1 MVGTR
6 QESRAPSFSKET
18 PVNRDAAPE
27 NAERREGCT
36 TTTPDDVY
44 PTGVK
49 LALLLLAVFV
59 NMFLV
64 ALDRLVISTA
74 IPQITDDFHS
84 VTDIGWYGSA
94 YLLTNCAFQLLFG
107 KIYTFFSVK
116 FNFLSAILLFEIG
129 SAICGAAPNSVSFI
143 FGRAIAGLGSAGIMS
158 GTLVIIVYAIPLRKR
173 PMYQGIF
180 GAVFGLSSII
190 GPLLGGVF
198 TTEVTWRW
206 CFYINLPF
214 GGLAIVFIFL
224 LLNIPDRDSTKLPLK
239 SKVSQLDLLG
249 TGALMP
255 GVVCLLLALQWGGST
270 YAWSAWRVV
279 LLFDPLRDSP
289 RRLRRRANSEARH
302 GNSPFTHLCSA
313 QYPCRVLLNIVY
325 RLANDDLHILPTHLV
340 PSYQRPVGDRF
351 RHQTP
356 ALGSCHGGIL
366 GRDRRANDPH
376 WLLRAIPDHGRVDT
390 GEAKWIGYQVLFGW
404 GLGSS
409 FQAPNLAAQTVLP
422 TDDVPIGTSLML
434 FSQLLGGAVFISV
447 GQNMLGTQ
455 LLERLKGV
463 PGFDTAFLQN
473 EGATTITQLPD
484 SVKPLVISAYN
495 EALRDVFRVGLIMAC
510 LTIFGALAME
520 WRSVKNTSEEKKD
533 AEVAAEAACNEVHP
547 QCLNCKRH
555 DILCSFSAPSLT
567 TTPLNQDSLADLE
580 LLDYWHRHPIPA
592 KASGPARRS
601 EQDAVRLGFSYHYL
615 LNSILALA
623 ALQLFDEDRSQTR
636 WYVRAVAHRE
646 AAITRARPH
655 FQHLE
660 ESQRPA
666 LLSFS
671 FYTSLYTLAEP
682 LLRPAPTG
690 CRQPNFDPVKEL
702 LQAIRLG
709 RCSTTFVQQHLASVV
724 SSDPFLVAKY
734 HPPRLEVIQGLES
747 RFPQV
752 AWLRDFIERQCRDQ
766 DRAVCLHATESLFLN
781 IAYAMDNPH
790 DPRQTRAIWG
800 WANNVDSAFLDMCS
814 AQNTVALIIFAHFAG
829 LMSLGGNNWYLRGW
843 PEVVLGHIRSL
854 LKDGAHAPE
863 HLDDWYEYFRSVYA
877 YAEEAQNRISHLED
891 QLRTAENKNR
901 DQELALRQTLTERDV
916 TRTQL
921 EYVEQQTKKT
931 LKEKN
936 EEIFEARLAER
947 RALDATRPT

>member
-6 QESRAPSFSKET
+6 QEPRAPCFSKET

-36 TTTPDDVY
+36 TTTPDDAY

-279 LLFDPLRDSP
+279 LLLTLSAILLVAFVAVQILKPDTATVPPHIFVQRSILAGFYSTLCIGSQMMIFIYFLPIWFQAIKGLSAIDSGIRLLPLVLAMVVSSVATGVLTTRIGYY
-289 RRLRRRANSEARH
+289 A
-302 GNSPFTHLCSA
+302 PFLIMGVCLMA
-313 QYPCRVLLNIVY
+313 VGAGLLTT
-325 RLANDDLHILPTHLV
+325 L
-340 PSYQRPVGDRF
+340 Q
-351 RHQTP
+351 
-356 ALGSCHGGIL
+356 
-366 GRDRRANDPH
+366 
-376 WLLRAIPDHGRVDT
+376 VDT

-484 SVKPLVISAYN
+484 SIKPLVISAYN

-533 AEVAAEAACNEVHP
+533 AEVAAEAAVEGEG
-547 QCLNCKRH
+547 K
-555 DILCSFSAPSLT
+555 
-567 TTPLNQDSLADLE
+567 
-580 LLDYWHRHPIPA
+580 
-592 KASGPARRS
+592 G
-601 EQDAVRLGFSYHYL
+601 
-615 LNSILALA
+615 
-623 ALQLFDEDRSQTR
+623 
-636 WYVRAVAHRE
+636 
-646 AAITRARPH
+646 
-655 FQHLE
+655 
-660 ESQRPA
+660 
-666 LLSFS
+666 
-671 FYTSLYTLAEP
+671 
-682 LLRPAPTG
+682 
-690 CRQPNFDPVKEL
+690 
-702 LQAIRLG
+702 
-709 RCSTTFVQQHLASVV
+709 
-724 SSDPFLVAKY
+724 
-734 HPPRLEVIQGLES
+734 
-747 RFPQV
+747 
-752 AWLRDFIERQCRDQ
+752 
-766 DRAVCLHATESLFLN
+766 
-781 IAYAMDNPH
+781 
-790 DPRQTRAIWG
+790 
-800 WANNVDSAFLDMCS
+800 
-814 AQNTVALIIFAHFAG
+814 
-829 LMSLGGNNWYLRGW
+829 
-843 PEVVLGHIRSL
+843 
-854 LKDGAHAPE
+854 
-863 HLDDWYEYFRSVYA
+863 
-877 YAEEAQNRISHLED
+877 AEEPRKSHE
-891 QLRTAENKNR
+891 
-901 DQELALRQTLTERDV
+901 
-916 TRTQL
+916 
-921 EYVEQQTKKT
+921 
-931 LKEKN
+931 
-936 EEIFEARLAER
+936 
-947 RALDATRPT
+947 